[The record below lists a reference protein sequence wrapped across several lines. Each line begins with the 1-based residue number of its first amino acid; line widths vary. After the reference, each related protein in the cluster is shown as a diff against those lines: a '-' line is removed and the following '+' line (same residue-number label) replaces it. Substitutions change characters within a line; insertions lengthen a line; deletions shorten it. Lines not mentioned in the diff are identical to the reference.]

1 MEVLYLS
8 RKGNPIFAMEGVK
21 SLENVLGMKG
31 GDGDTSYAR
40 VSLFSQLKVIQVIKP
55 ILEHEIC
62 ERMSFENLK
71 GGDGVFRVADLG
83 CATGINTL
91 IVADTIV
98 QAVQATCS
106 AHCVEVPEFEVN
118 FVDLPSNDFNSLL
131 RSLPP
136 HQQLADRAHKKGEGE
151 HSFSE
156 PPASR
161 SYFAAVVAGSFYKRL
176 FPAQSLHFCH
186 SSSSLHWLSQ
196 IPDSVVNKNSA
207 AWNGGAVYISTDEVG
222 AAYLS
227 QFRKDFSSFLAARAE
242 EMVPGGCMFICLVGR
257 NSKDIKEQGGI
268 GHISRH
274 MQAAFE
280 ELINQGMIEKEK
292 MDSFNLPLFC
302 PNVAELESIVKMEKS
317 FEIVER
323 VKMFSGF
330 PLHPLS
336 DMTNNDEEVFG
347 RMVSNNYRAA
357 FENLV
362 RAQLGSDVLT
372 DEFFL
377 RIEKMATAKCQE
389 YLRNRGDLLGAFLI
403 RK

>member
-1 MEVLYLS
+1 MC

-31 GDGDTSYAR
+31 GDGDTSYAH
-40 VSLFSQLKVIQVIKP
+40 VSLFSGQLKVIQVIKP
-55 ILEHEIC
+55 IMEHGIR
-62 ERMSFENLK
+62 ERMSFEKLK

-83 CATGINTL
+83 CATGVNTL

-98 QAVQATCS
+98 HAVQATCS

-136 HQQLADRAHKKGEGE
+136 HDPLADRAHKKNESE
-151 HSFSE
+151 HNFSE

-161 SYFAAVVAGSFYKRL
+161 SYFATVVSGSFYKRL

-196 IPDSVVNKNSA
+196 IPDSVVDKNSP

-227 QFRKDFSSFLAARAE
+227 QFRKDFSSFLAARAV
-242 EMVPGGCMFICLVGR
+242 EMVSGGCMFLCLVGR

-268 GHISRH
+268 GYIAHH

-302 PNVAELESIVKMEKS
+302 PNVEELESIVKMEKS

-323 VKMFSGF
+323 VKLLSGF
-330 PLHPLS
+330 PAHPIS
-336 DMTNNDEEVFG
+336 EVRNNDEEMFG
-347 RMVSNNYRAA
+347 RMVSHSYRAA

-372 DEFFL
+372 DELFL
-377 RIEKMATAKCQE
+377 RIEKRATAKCQE
-389 YLRNRGDLLGAFLI
+389 YARNRGHLLGAFLI